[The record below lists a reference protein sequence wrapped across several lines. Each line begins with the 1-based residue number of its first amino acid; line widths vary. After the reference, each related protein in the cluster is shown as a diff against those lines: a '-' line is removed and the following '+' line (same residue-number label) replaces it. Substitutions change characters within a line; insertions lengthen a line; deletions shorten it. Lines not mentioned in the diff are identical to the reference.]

1 MSEAQSRDKKVS
13 KILSRTEAA
22 GMKKCAVRGRGPK
35 GASEEFAYKSIWTAS
50 PDERVRYIKSGI
62 SARKAKVFIA
72 HFDLDQSV
80 TLDALNLKRAT
91 INKKAKNDETLA
103 IDDGERVLGLAK
115 LVGQL
120 ETILESEG
128 VMDRDQ
134 ARKFDSFAWMSNWL
148 DQPLPA
154 FGGRKPIDLLDT
166 MEGQAMVSKA
176 LGQIQSGAYA

>member
-1 MSEAQSRDKKVS
+1 MAEAQTRDKKVS
-13 KILSRTEAA
+13 KLSSRTKVGVRKRRGA
-22 GMKKCAVRGRGPK
+22 GVLLPK
-35 GASEEFAYKSIWTAS
+35 GGSEDFPYKFIWTAS
-50 PDERVRYIKSGI
+50 PDERVKLIKSGI
-62 SARKAKVFIA
+62 PARTAKKFFE
-72 HFDLDQSV
+72 HFALDQSV

-91 INKKAKNDETLA
+91 INKKAKNDEPLA
-103 IDDGERVLGLAK
+103 IDDGERVVGLAK

-120 ETILESEG
+120 ETILDNEG
-128 VMDRDQ
+128 VMDPDQ
-134 ARKFDSFAWMSNWL
+134 AGNFDSFAWMSNWL